1 MATHSWVS
9 DGPSGVYKNHDLS
22 SKIRM
27 ASIKEA
33 KFMQFVKPEE
43 GYGKKKGENVTIT
56 RVSNVSVP
64 SSDVLSEGVRIP
76 EDTLSLSTQA
86 ISVSERGRAIPY
98 TKLSQDLAHFDLG
111 SAIQKKLKDQL
122 KLSLDIKAADAFKDG
137 QILAVATGI
146 SETTFETDGAVTNA
160 ATSNLNMYHVE
171 SIRDYMF
178 STLNIAPYMDDD
190 YVCVMITQA
199 KRGLMRDP
207 AWVDWKK
214 YTDPDAKFNGEIGR
228 IENIRFVETNHTS
241 ALSENLGT
249 GDVCGEAV
257 FFGEDPV
264 TMAVAE
270 DPHLL
275 AEENVGHDFGRA
287 KSVAWYG
294 IYGFGQIWTDSA
306 NAGEA
311 RVVYF
316 TSTNP

>member
-1 MATHSWVS
+1 MASFTWVA
-9 DGPSGVYKNHDLS
+9 DATSGVLKNHDLS

-43 GYGKKKGENVTIT
+43 GYGKKKGESVTLT
-56 RVSNVSVP
+56 RVSNVTVP
-64 SSDVLSEGVRIP
+64 SDDSLSETLRVP
-76 EDTLSLSTQA
+76 EDTLSISTQA
-86 ISVSERGRAIPY
+86 ITVAERGRAIPY
-98 TKLSQDLAHFDLG
+98 TKLSTDLMHFDLQG
-111 SAIQKKLKDQL
+111 AIQKKLKDQL
-122 KLSLDIKAADAFKDG
+122 KLRLDILAATAFKDG
-137 QILAVATGI
+137 QILAIPTGI
-146 SETTFETDGAVTNA
+146 SETTFETDGAASNTA
-160 ATSNLNMYHVE
+160 ASNLNMYHVE

-214 YTDPDAKFNGEIGR
+214 YTDPAAKFNGEVGR

-241 ALSENLGT
+241 ALADGLGT
-249 GDVCGEAV
+249 GDVMGEAV

-270 DPHLL
+270 DPHLI
-275 AEENVGHDFGRA
+275 AEENVGNDFGRQ

-294 IYGFGQIWTDSA
+294 IYAMGQIWNDSA

-311 RVVYF
+311 RVIYM
-316 TSTNP
+316 TSQT